1 MRSNLTIPT
10 KPTTIIA
17 HVKNT
22 YIYFK
27 VSQNAP
33 LDFKTFL
40 NHSVKKE
47 GP

>member
-1 MRSNLTIPT
+1 MRSNLT
-10 KPTTIIA
+10 TTTTPN
-17 HVKNT
+17 VKNT

-40 NHSVKKE
+40 NHNVKKE